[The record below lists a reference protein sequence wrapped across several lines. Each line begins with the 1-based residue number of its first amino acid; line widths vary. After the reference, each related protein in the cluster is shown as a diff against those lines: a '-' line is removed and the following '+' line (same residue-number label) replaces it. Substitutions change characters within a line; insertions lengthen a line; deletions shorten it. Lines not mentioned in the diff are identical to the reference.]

1 MQIKGSCN
9 IEIKP
14 TVNQS
19 RIGLKYDNVMY
30 IVCENVRLKKQGNAY
45 IDDTHLMIDFEIN
58 CKEAYT
64 GVCFLTCLCRFPV
77 EQ

>member
-1 MQIKGSCN
+1 MQIKGSCK

-45 IDDTHLMIDFEIN
+45 IDETHLIIDFEIN
-58 CKEAYT
+58 CTGAYT
-64 GVCFLTCLCRFPV
+64 GFASGALSHLFM
-77 EQ
+77 